1 MGFLTF
7 IMNSYSLQ
15 FACLKPDSH
24 QGGKLKE
31 GRRRLTTS
39 EYNLALYRDFK
50 NLKLED

>member
-24 QGGKLKE
+24 QGENSKKE
-31 GRRRLTTS
+31 DDVSPLLNTT
-39 EYNLALYRDFK
+39 
-50 NLKLED
+50 